1 VKLVKFLVAGAW
13 QWSWYQEAFS
23 KALATLG
30 HEVKRFGWAEYFFRD
45 LGNETAVAPKNFWCR
60 VQNRLIAGPLV
71 TRLNDQLVRDAADF
85 APDVVFAYNATHLL
99 PSTLRRIKRTRPKT
113 LLVQYSND
121 NPFSRRADALLWRH
135 LKRGIALYDAHF
147 VYRHSN
153 RADFERHG
161 GRNVH
166 LLRSYYIPE
175 TDFRR
180 ELEPGDEHLS
190 SDVAFVG
197 HYEPDGRLPLLEAV
211 ARLDVKFKLFGSTWY
226 LAEKELHPASP
237 LRPFFPV
244 KPLFRA
250 DYRKAISG
258 TKIALSF
265 LSKLNGDTYTR
276 RSFEIPAV
284 KTFMLSEHSPDLE
297 SLFEEGK
304 EAEFFR
310 SKAELLDKVLYYA
323 KHDDEREA
331 IARRGH
337 ERLLRDGHDVVS
349 RAKRAVE
356 LLETLR

>member
-1 VKLVKFLVAGAW
+1 VKFLVVGAW
-13 QWSWYQEAFS
+13 QWTWYQEAFS
-23 KALATLG
+23 KALITLG
-30 HEVKRFGWAEYFFRD
+30 HEVKKFGWADLFFRD
-45 LGNETAVAPKNFWCR
+45 LGSETAVAPKNFWCR

-71 TRLNDQLVRDAADF
+71 TRLNEELVREAVEF
-85 APDVVFAYNATHLL
+85 EPDVIFAYNATHVL
-99 PSTLRRIKRTRPKT
+99 PSALERIKRRLPNT

-121 NPFSRRADALLWRH
+121 NPFSPRADPLLWRH
-135 LKRGIALYDAHF
+135 LKRSVPLYDAHF
-147 VYRHSN
+147 VYRDSN
-153 RADFERHG
+153 RGDFERLG
-161 GRNVH
+161 GHNIH

-180 ELEPGDEHLS
+180 ELEPGDEYLG

-197 HYEPDGRLPLLEAV
+197 HYEPDERLSLLEAV

-226 LAEKELHPASP
+226 LAEKKLEPQSP

-276 RSFEIPAV
+276 RTFEIPAV
-284 KTFMLSEHSPDLE
+284 GTFMLSEHSADLE
-297 SLFEEGK
+297 GLFEEGK

-310 SKAELLDKVLYYA
+310 SKRELLDKVLYYA
-323 KHDDEREA
+323 RHADEREE
-331 IARRGH
+331 IARRGY

-349 RAKRAVE
+349 RARQAVGV
-356 LLETLR
+356 LETLR